1 MGPIGQIG
9 RMDLEQLNE
18 ASVWRRDI
26 SLVSDCIHALRDRP
40 GREQFVSSRCSL
52 APEPWQRG
60 VGSLGHQTGTANLTH
75 GSQSAFTTTLTVKD
89 SCACPLYMPRVVCPL
104 YFSGLFASSQ

>member
-26 SLVSDCIHALRDRP
+26 SLVSDCIHAR
-40 GREQFVSSRCSL
+40 
-52 APEPWQRG
+52 
-60 VGSLGHQTGTANLTH
+60 LGHQTGTANLTH
-75 GSQSAFTTTLTVKD
+75 GNQSAFTTTLTVKD
-89 SCACPLYMPRVVCPL
+89 SCACPLYMPRVGGT
-104 YFSGLFASSQ
+104 SE